1 MKKNFHF
8 GYPSLCELDEFSN
21 LLKDSWDSNII
32 TNNGP
37 LLQKLEKKICE
48 VLNINNYCAVAN
60 GTIALQLA
68 IEALEIKGT
77 ILIPAFSWIAS
88 ANAVKWQKCKVKYCD
103 IDPKTLNIC
112 PNSIKK
118 NIDASTEAIMPVH
131 IFGNPCDIKSILSIS
146 KRYNLKVIYD
156 AAHSFGTT
164 FNGKSV
170 FLYGDISCVSTHA
183 TKIFNTA
190 EGGGLICNNE
200 NLKEKI
206 KLLRYFGFDDDKNV
220 ILNGINA
227 KMSEIHAALGLAN
240 IKYFS
245 KTLIHRKKIYS
256 IYRNELNNCN
266 NIAFQ
271 EINKGS
277 NCSYSPIIFEDEK
290 ICLKIQ
296 KVLMKNNVFAKR
308 YFYPSLNNI
317 KNLVANEACP
327 NSESI
332 SKRILCLPSSN
343 NINNEDALFISRIIK
358 NA

>member
-1 MKKNFHF
+1 MKKNFYV

-21 LLKDSWDSNII
+21 FLKDSWDSNII

-37 LLQKLEKKICE
+37 LVQKLEKKICKL
-48 VLNINNYCAVAN
+48 LNINNYLAVTN

-88 ANAVKWQKCKVKYCD
+88 AAAVKWQKCKVRYCD
-103 IDPKTLNIC
+103 IDPNTLNIC

-118 NIDASTEAIMPVH
+118 NIDSSTEAIMPVH
-131 IFGNPCDIKSILSIS
+131 VFGNPCDIKSLQAIS
-146 KRYNLKVIYD
+146 KKYNLKVIYD

-170 FLYGDISCVSTHA
+170 LSYGDISCVSTHA

-190 EGGGLICNNE
+190 EGGGLICNNK

-206 KLLRYFGFDDDKNV
+206 KSLRSFGFDDDKN
-220 ILNGINA
+220 IISDGINA

-240 IKYFS
+240 LKYFS
-245 KTLIHRKKIYS
+245 ETLIHRRKIYS
-256 IYRNELNNCN
+256 IYRNELDNCN
-266 NIAFQ
+266 NLVFQ
-271 EINKGS
+271 EIHKGS
-277 NCSYSPIIFEDEK
+277 NCSYSPIIFEDEQ

-296 KVLMKNNVFAKR
+296 KILIKYNIFARR

-317 KNLVANEACP
+317 RNLVANEECP
-327 NSESI
+327 TSESI

-343 NINNEDALFISRIIK
+343 NIKNEDALFISSIIK
-358 NA
+358 NV